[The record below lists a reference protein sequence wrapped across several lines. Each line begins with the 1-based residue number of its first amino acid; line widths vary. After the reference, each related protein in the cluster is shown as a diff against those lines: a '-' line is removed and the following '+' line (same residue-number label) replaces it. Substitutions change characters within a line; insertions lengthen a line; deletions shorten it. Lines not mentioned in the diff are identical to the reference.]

1 MADQFANTYKGIALI
16 GWMERDYAI
25 RFLTEECIFDPPL
38 TEEAAESLWRDYRGR
53 AAALPAREGRAP
65 YRMPLNTAEQEHVQ
79 HFLQYLA
86 SAGAPPMEVIK
97 IDPMQLVAA
106 QSHIATEHSEAYGSR
121 CSSEAQW
128 MELTLPTS
136 AKNPDVTVRFTR
148 RNLDTEIEIDLPHA
162 EFIFGVHPHG
172 GFGPREFLNCV
183 TVLRS
188 GNRMLLGKGYH
199 RLYARMLNSLPRG
212 QGRFALV
219 ALEPNPV
226 LPPSHQ
232 DSGAAGNRQG
242 ATFDVFGN
250 RPALFADFFTEGMF
264 VKVNLR
270 KKRYQLRVISR
281 WVALNDG
288 Q

>member
-1 MADQFANTYKGIALI
+1 MTAQTANSYKGIALI

-25 RFLTEECIFDPPL
+25 RFLTEECIFEPPL
-38 TEEAAESLWRDYRGR
+38 TEAAAESSWRDYRGR
-53 AAALPAREGRAP
+53 AAALPAREGRSP
-65 YRMPLNTAEQEHVQ
+65 SRMPLNAAEQEHVQ
-79 HFLQYLA
+79 HFLHYLA

-97 IDPMQLVAA
+97 IDPMQLIVA
-106 QSHIATEHSEAYGSR
+106 QSHVATDVSEGYRSR
-121 CSSEAQW
+121 CNTEAQW

-136 AKNPDVTVRFTR
+136 AQNPDVTVRFTR

-162 EFIFGVHPHG
+162 EFIFGLHPHG
-172 GFGPREFLNCV
+172 GFGPREFLNCA
-183 TVLRS
+183 TVLNS

-212 QGRFALV
+212 QNRSALL

-226 LPPSHQ
+226 VPPSRQ
-232 DSGAAGNRQG
+232 ETGVAGNRQG

-250 RPALFADFFTEGMF
+250 RPALFADFFTEGLF
-264 VKVNLR
+264 AKVHLR
-270 KKRYQLRVISR
+270 KKRYQLRVMSR